1 MSGFRLGFASLL
13 SHRSM
18 VVVEG
23 QIGFFVGG
31 VVCLRLWW
39 FFKVSCGGEVLSEL
53 RWCGGG
59 GYVSDP
65 VAFGGGVKVVM
76 RDGGRDVRCWPGD
89 DELVLTSGL
98 WQRAWRRRIS
108 CMWWL
113 DEVFVGF

>member
-39 FFKVSCGGEVLSEL
+39 FFKVSCGGAVEGVMSQIRL
-53 RWCGGG
+53 
-59 GYVSDP
+59 
-65 VAFGGGVKVVM
+65 AFGGGVKVVM
-76 RDGGRDVRCWPGD
+76 RDGGRDVRCRPGD